1 MYSLK
6 EGQNLLKEWRNTEDD
21 DSSEEALKNSTFRVQ
36 PSLEEEITQLVQRE
50 DIPFESRSQLTRI
63 LWKLISEIYQNQ

>member
-50 DIPFESRSQLTRI
+50 DTPFESRSQLTRI